1 MQRLLC
7 HRSCWSISPS
17 SVCDQQQGREEV
29 NAEGSCREFGKA
41 LGKPLVRA
49 LKKLSLIGATLVA
62 VGDVVQLALKLICCG
77 ALSSAAVARLVL
89 VHPTL
94 PAECVNNLLCSADPS
109 TTPVDLAFDSAAA
122 MNKRL
127 AMIKC
132 TFPCGST
139 RIASPQQRLEC
150 LASMLRHSDIG
161 GLAQQAFASICSK
174 SKVVCHYYAYVGGC
188 KSISFPDMPEK
199 LQY

>member
-1 MQRLLC
+1 MLQHLFVGQPREGAEPHAEAPQSSFLLVDL
-7 HRSCWSISPS
+7 SQL
-17 SVCDQQQGREEV
+17 CDQQQGREEV

-109 TTPVDLAFDSAAA
+109 TTPVDLSFDSAAA
-122 MNKRL
+122 VNKRL
-127 AMIKC
+127 AMIRC

-150 LASMLRHSDIG
+150 LASMLRHSDWRSG
-161 GLAQQAFASICSK
+161 AAGIC
-174 SKVVCHYYAYVGGC
+174 
-188 KSISFPDMPEK
+188 
-199 LQY
+199 